1 MTEPKVSK
9 RRKPGQKENEELIAV
24 LAKAFQETPDDV
36 WSMFPEIA
44 AKLDERLTPKRSPSN
59 AESLHYYYLGERER
73 DYRLKMLISILEKW
87 KNTGISKEEAVEAL
101 ESAATLREE
110 AASFKDTLLVLLE
123 KVLQFP
129 LIEREERTMYF
140 QKGKPEHHTFTL
152 ARGIVLSLTWDRKLI
167 KISFDPREYS
177 LRQKALSFVGAGSDT
192 DSDVARRHDFYL
204 EDAFGR

>member
-1 MTEPKVSK
+1 MTKPKVSK
-9 RRKPGQKENEELIAV
+9 KRKPEQKENGELISL

-44 AKLDERLTPKRSPSN
+44 AKLDERLTPKRSPSK
-59 AESLHYYYLGERER
+59 AESLHYSNLGERER
-73 DYRLKMLISILEKW
+73 DYRLKALISIIEKW
-87 KNTGISKEEAVEAL
+87 ERTSISTEEAIEAL
-101 ESAATLREE
+101 ESAAALKEL
-110 AASFKDTLLVLLE
+110 AASFKGTLLVLLE
-123 KVLQFP
+123 KALQFP
-129 LIEREERTMYF
+129 LAGKEVRTLYF

-192 DSDVARRHDFYL
+192 DSDVASRHDFYL
-204 EDAFGR
+204 EDSFGR

>member
-9 RRKPGQKENEELIAV
+9 RRKPGQRENEELIAV

-36 WSMFPEIA
+36 WSIFPEIA
-44 AKLDERLTPKRSPSN
+44 AKLDKRLGAKRSPSN
-59 AESLHYYYLGERER
+59 SESLHYSYLGERER
-73 DYRLKMLISILEKW
+73 DYRLKALISIIEKW
-87 KNTGISKEEAVEAL
+87 KQTSISKEEAIEAL
-101 ESAATLREE
+101 ESAAALKEQ
-110 AASFKDTLLVLLE
+110 AATYTGTLLVLLE
-123 KVLQFP
+123 KALQFP
-129 LIEREERTMYF
+129 LTGKEIRTLYF

-152 ARGIVLSLTWDRKLI
+152 ARRIVLSLTWDRKLI
-167 KISFDPREYS
+167 KISFDPGEYS